1 MAGWWTDQSDD
12 IVKIYCNWLDVV
24 MVMALIVGWQM
35 DAQYK
40 YGFTKVTT
48 HGQWPLKSILHSWPT
63 LPGNGV
69 R

>member
-1 MAGWWTDQSDD
+1 
-12 IVKIYCNWLDVV
+12 

-48 HGQWPLKSILHSWPT
+48 HGQVATEVNITFLAHVAWEW
-63 LPGNGV
+63 G
-69 R
+69 